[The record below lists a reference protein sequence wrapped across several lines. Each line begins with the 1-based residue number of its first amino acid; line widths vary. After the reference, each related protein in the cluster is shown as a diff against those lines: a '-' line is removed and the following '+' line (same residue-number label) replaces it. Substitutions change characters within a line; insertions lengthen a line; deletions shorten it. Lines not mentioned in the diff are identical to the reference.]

1 MKKISAVARSMK
13 MKLAASFLFIAL
25 FFLAAVLYQDGMQG
39 GVRNSMTQLKTEME
53 KRITTAKINQ
63 FLQELNA
70 AESQLKQ
77 TSDTDTAKPF
87 GTMSAALHK
96 ELDKL
101 SFPEGGTAAED
112 LSNLKSKV
120 GEYEKDFAGMVE
132 ALDDPDMD
140 PLAVLEKVDQLHTK
154 ASAESQNMLDITSR
168 LGAAADRNARSAQE
182 RSFELLSQT
191 SDAAL
196 YGLGIVLLFT
206 VLVAFFLIRSFASS
220 VNRLQKAVAALAAGD
235 MRVRI
240 NSRRR
245 DELGELSR
253 HFDDMVSKVRSMLGQ
268 TRGVAASMTDYSE
281 SFRSSAGVTAKANED
296 ILVSIGEISAGAQQ
310 QSGLSE
316 HSALL
321 IGRLEHELDEM
332 LEAMD
337 AVMSARKQSGANIGN
352 GLSAMGELGGSA
364 RRSGESI
371 EGMYRQLD
379 TLSRQSEEITGVT
392 RLIAQI
398 SAQTQILAL
407 NASIEAAQAG
417 VHGRGFAVIAEEVRQ
432 LASQTKQSTFH
443 IGGLIERLQEGM
455 ASFRES
461 MLETKRGLDEQEGQV
476 AVTLDAFESISRSM
490 EDIGTRIHHVHG
502 QVQRTRSS
510 NEELAEAVRSVAAI
524 AGQTAAGVERMSAL
538 STEQHEAIRGIAGQA
553 GDIHDLSGRLFGEIS
568 VFVLEDEDSHSQ
580 S

>member
-1 MKKISAVARSMK
+1 MK

-63 FLQELNA
+63 FLQEMNA

-87 GTMSAALHK
+87 GTMSAALRK

-112 LSNLKSKV
+112 LANLRRKV

-140 PLAVLEKVDQLHTK
+140 PLAVLDKVDQLHTK

-206 VLVAFFLIRSFASS
+206 VVVAFFLIRSFASS
-220 VNRLQKAVAALAAGD
+220 VSRLQKAVAALAAGD
-235 MRVRI
+235 LRVRI
-240 NSRRR
+240 DSRRR

-337 AVMSARKQSGANIGN
+337 AVMSAREQSGADIGS

-364 RRSGESI
+364 KRSGESI

-490 EDIGTRIHHVHG
+490 EGIGTRIHHVHG

-510 NEELAEAVRSVAAI
+510 NEELADAVRSVAAI

-568 VFVLEDEDSHSQ
+568 VFVLEDEDSHARS
-580 S
+580 

>member
-63 FLQELNA
+63 FLQEMNA

-87 GTMSAALHK
+87 GTMSAALRK

-112 LSNLKSKV
+112 LANLRRKV

-140 PLAVLEKVDQLHTK
+140 PLAVLDKVDQLHTK

-206 VLVAFFLIRSFASS
+206 VVVAFFLIRSFASS
-220 VNRLQKAVAALAAGD
+220 VSRLQKAVAALAAGD
-235 MRVRI
+235 LRVRI
-240 NSRRR
+240 DSRRR

-337 AVMSARKQSGANIGN
+337 AVMSAREQSGADIGS

-364 RRSGESI
+364 KRSGESI

-490 EDIGTRIHHVHG
+490 EGIGTRIHHVHG

-510 NEELAEAVRSVAAI
+510 NEELADAVRSVAAI

-568 VFVLEDEDSHSQ
+568 VFVLEDEDSHARS
-580 S
+580 

>member
-1 MKKISAVARSMK
+1 MK

-25 FFLAAVLYQDGMQG
+25 FFLAAVLYQGGMQG

-63 FLQELNA
+63 FLQEMNA
-70 AESQLKQ
+70 AESLLKQ
-77 TSDTDTAKPF
+77 TSDTETAKSF
-87 GTMSAALHK
+87 ETMSAALHK

-112 LSNLKSKV
+112 LANLRSKV

-132 ALDDPDMD
+132 VLDDEDMD
-140 PLAVLEKVDQLHTK
+140 PLAVLDKVDQLHTH

-182 RSFELLSQT
+182 HSFELLSQT
-191 SDAAL
+191 SDASL
-196 YGLGIVLLFT
+196 YGLAVVLIFT
-206 VLVAFFLIRSFASS
+206 VIVAFVLIRSFAAS
-220 VNRLQKAVAALAAGD
+220 VSRLQKAVAALASGD

-332 LEAMD
+332 LKAMD
-337 AVMSARKQSGANIGN
+337 AVMSAREQSGANIGS

-364 RRSGESI
+364 KRSGESI

-379 TLSRQSEEITGVT
+379 TLSRQSEEISGVT

-510 NEELAEAVRSVAAI
+510 NEELAGAVRSVAAI

-568 VFVLEDEDSHSQ
+568 VFVLEDEDSHPRS
-580 S
+580 